1 MKELV
6 DFQFRR
12 IEALDKRVK
21 ELERYVLEL
30 SDEDCPEDYRRI
42 VRSEILNKPIAD

>member
-12 IEALDKRVK
+12 IESLDKRVK

-42 VRSEILNKPIAD
+42 VRSEILNEPIID

>member
-30 SDEDCPEDYRRI
+30 SDKDCPEDYKRI
-42 VRSEILNKPIAD
+42 VRSEILNEPTID